1 MIPALKGLSEAST
14 STLRFLEA
22 IRDAGFAGAISHGA
36 ADRIVLAT
44 DNSVYQAAPDAVLFP
59 RTRDDLSRIA
69 RTLSRDPF
77 REVAVRPRG
86 GGTGTTG
93 ASLGAGVSVDVSRF
107 MNNVLEINVAEG
119 WTRVQAGV
127 VKDQLNAR
135 LKPHGLFFAPELAP
149 SNRATLGGM
158 ISTDA
163 CGQGSVLY
171 GKTSDHVLELE
182 VVFTDGTQWSS
193 AKLAPDELAAVQARP
208 DIVGA
213 VHRAVDQVQRDNAA
227 LIAERFPVLNRSLTG
242 YDLAH
247 IRDADG
253 NFNLNSVICGSEG
266 TLVFIA
272 EAKVR
277 VLPIPKASVLVAVRY
292 RDFIAALRDA
302 QALMAFG
309 PASIETVDTRVLD
322 LARNDNIWSAVS
334 RYFPADDT
342 PLAGINLVEFFG
354 DDDAAVAATAGAMT
368 AKLDAEAGQ
377 GSARL
382 GYSLAIGQGIRHI
395 WEMRKRAV
403 GLLGNGAGRARP
415 VPFIEDC
422 AVPPERLAD
431 FVSEFRDL
439 LDANGL
445 EYGMYGHVDAG
456 VLHVRPA
463 LDLVDPDQDHL
474 IRDLT
479 EAVAA
484 LAMKYGGLLWGEHG
498 KGMRSEF
505 VPHVFGP
512 LYPCLV
518 AVKTAFDP
526 REQLNPGKIATRGD
540 LLRVDGV
547 AFRGHFDRAIP
558 DHVRPH
564 YDGVLSC
571 NGNGACFNYDVND
584 PMCPSWKATRERRHS
599 PKGRASLIREW
610 LRLLALAGVDP
621 VAEAGRVRGAS
632 WWRGL
637 SARIRNSRDARRG
650 APDFAHEVK
659 AALDGCL
666 ACNACSGQC
675 PVKVSIPTFR
685 AKFFELYYSRYLR
698 PARDYLVGA
707 VEGALPLL
715 VRMPGLYNWV
725 VRSAFAGAAMARVG
739 LVDAPRLSGIDLAG
753 ALARRGVAWAEPDA
767 LAALDDT
774 ARAKSVVLVQDAF
787 TSYFETGLV
796 LDFVDLLVGLG
807 FKPWVAP
814 YKANGTPLHVLGFLG
829 AYTTTVNRNADM
841 LDALART
848 GVPLVGLDP
857 AMTLAYRVEYGHVR
871 HGRAPRVQ
879 LPQEWLAGRL
889 DDLPRDL
896 PRFAAGGDAYLLPH
910 CTEKATA
917 LTTLAQWGAV
927 FARFGLDLHVVPVG
941 CCGMAGNFGHETEHH
956 ELSRAIFTDGW
967 ARQVGGTKPNLMAT
981 GFSCR
986 AQAERFGDRTLPHPV
1001 QVLLARLRDRAAGG
1015 VTAKELTSVA

>member
-1 MIPALKGLSEAST
+1 MIPALKGLPDAT
-14 STLRFLEA
+14 NQTVRFLDA
-22 IRDAGFAGAISHGA
+22 VRDAGFAGVISHAA
-36 ADRIVLAT
+36 ADRIALAT

-59 RTRDDLSRIA
+59 RTGEDLARIA
-69 RTLSRDPF
+69 RTLSLDAY

-93 ASLGAGVSVDVSRF
+93 ASLGPGISVDLSRH
-107 MNNVLEINVAEG
+107 MNQVLEIDAAAG
-119 WTRVQAGV
+119 WARVQAGV
-127 VKDQLNAR
+127 VKDQLNAL
-135 LKPHGLFFAPELAP
+135 LKPHGMFFAPELAP

-182 VVFTDGTQWSS
+182 VVFTDGTRWSS
-193 AKLAPDELAAVQARP
+193 AKMTPDELAAAKARP

-213 VHRAVDQVQRDNAA
+213 VHRVVDQVQRDNAA
-227 LIAERFPVLNRSLTG
+227 TIAERFPVLNRSLTG

-266 TLVFIA
+266 TLVFIT

-322 LARNDNIWSAVS
+322 LAKNDDIWAAVS
-334 RYFPADDT
+334 RYFPDDGDA

-354 DDDAAVAATAGAMT
+354 DDEAAVAAASGHMT
-368 AKLDAEAGQ
+368 AKLDAAKLDGEAV
-377 GSARL
+377 SSRL
-382 GYSLAIGQGIRHI
+382 GYSLATGKGIQGI

-431 FVSEFRDL
+431 FVAEFRAL
-439 LDANGL
+439 LDAHGL

-463 LDLVDPDQDHL
+463 MDLVDPAQEPL
-474 IRDLT
+474 LRELT

-484 LAMKYGGLLWGEHG
+484 LAAKYGGLLWGEHG
-498 KGMRSEF
+498 KGMRSEL
-505 VPHVFGP
+505 VPEVFGP

-518 AVKTAFDP
+518 AIKTAFDP
-526 REQLNPGKIATRGD
+526 REHLNPGKIATKGA
-540 LLRVDGV
+540 LLKVDGL
-547 AFRGHFDRAIP
+547 ALRGQFDRAIP
-558 DHVRPH
+558 DAVRPH

-599 PKGRASLIREW
+599 PKGRAGLTREW
-610 LRLLALAGVDP
+610 LRLLALEGVDP
-621 VAEAGRVRGAS
+621 VAEAARVRAAPA
-632 WWRGL
+632 WRGWF
-637 SARIRNSRDARRG
+637 ARLRNSRAARRG

-659 AALDGCL
+659 EALDGCL

-685 AKFFELYYSRYLR
+685 AKFFELYHSRYLR
-698 PARDYLVGA
+698 PARDHLVGA

-715 VRMPGLYNWV
+715 ARVPALTNRVL
-725 VRSAFAGAAMARVG
+725 RSATARSAMARVG
-739 LVDAPRLSGIDLAG
+739 LVDAPPLSGIDLG
-753 ALARRGVAWAEPDA
+753 RALRERGLRWADPDA
-767 LAALDDT
+767 LAALDEGRR
-774 ARAKSVVLVQDAF
+774 ARSVVLVQDAF

-807 FKPWVAP
+807 FEPWVAP
-814 YKANGTPLHVLGFLG
+814 YQPNGTPLHVLGFLG
-829 AYTTTVNRNADM
+829 AYTTTVNRNADR
-841 LDALART
+841 LEALART

-857 AMTLAYRVEYGHVR
+857 PMTLAYRAEYGHVR
-871 HGRAPRVQ
+871 HGRTPSVR

-889 DDLPRDL
+889 DELPRLD
-896 PRFAAGGDAYLLPH
+896 AGGDAYLLPH

-917 LTTLAQWGAV
+917 LTSLALWGAV
-927 FARFGLDLHVVPVG
+927 FERFGLNLHVVPVG
-941 CCGMAGNFGHETEHH
+941 CCGMAGNFGHEAEHH
-956 ELSRAIFTDGW
+956 AMSRAIFADGW
-967 ARQVGGTKPNLMAT
+967 ARQVGGDKPNLMAT

-986 AQAERFGDRTLPHPV
+986 AQAARFGGRALPHPV
-1001 QVLLARLRDRAAGG
+1001 QVLLATMRDRASGASAERELAAG
-1015 VTAKELTSVA
+1015 

>member
-1 MIPALKGLSEAST
+1 MIPALKGLSDASNQ
-14 STLRFLEA
+14 TLRFLDA
-22 IRDAGFAGAISHGA
+22 VRDAGFAGAISHAA
-36 ADRIVLAT
+36 ADRIVLGT

-59 RTRDDLSRIA
+59 RTREDLSRIA
-69 RTLSRDPF
+69 RTLSRDAF
-77 REVAVRPRG
+77 RAVAVRPRG

-93 ASLGAGVSVDVSRF
+93 ASLGPGVSVDLSRF
-107 MNNVLEINVAEG
+107 MNAVLEINVEG
-119 WTRVQAGV
+119 GWARVQAGV
-127 VKDQLNAR
+127 VKDQLNAL

-182 VVFTDGTQWSS
+182 VVFPDGTPWSS
-193 AKLAPDELAAVQARP
+193 RKLSPDELVAVQARP
-208 DIVGA
+208 DVVGA
-213 VHRAVDQVQRDNAA
+213 AHRAVDRVQRDNAA

-253 NFNLNSVICGSEG
+253 AFNLNSVICGSEG
-266 TLVFIA
+266 TLVLIA

-277 VLPIPKASVLVAVRY
+277 VLPIPRASVLVAVRY

-302 QALMAFG
+302 RALMAFG

-322 LARNDNIWSAVS
+322 LARNDNIWTAVS
-334 RYFPADDT
+334 RYFPADDA

-354 DDDAAVAATAGAMT
+354 DDDAAVARAAGRMT
-368 AKLDAEAGQ
+368 AKLDAEAGP
-377 GSARL
+377 GSPRL
-382 GYSLAIGQGIRHI
+382 GYSLATGTGVQHI

-403 GLLGNGAGRARP
+403 GLLGNGEGRARP

-431 FVSEFRDL
+431 FVAEFRDL
-439 LDANGL
+439 LDAHGL

-463 LDLVDPDQDHL
+463 LDLVDPAQEPL
-474 IRDLT
+474 IRELT

-484 LAMKYGGLLWGEHG
+484 LAARYGGLLWGEHG

-505 VPHVFGP
+505 VPEVFGP

-518 AVKTAFDP
+518 AIKTAFDP
-526 REQLNPGKIATRGD
+526 REHLNPGKIATTGA
-540 LLRVDGV
+540 LTRVDGL
-547 AFRGHFDRAIP
+547 ALRGQFDRAIP
-558 DHVRPH
+558 DGVRPH

-599 PKGRASLIREW
+599 PKGRAGLIREW

-632 WWRGL
+632 WWSGL
-637 SARIRNSRDARRG
+637 LSRIRNSRDARRG

-659 AALDGCL
+659 DALDGCL

-698 PARDYLVGA
+698 PTRDYLVGG
-707 VEGALPLL
+707 VEGAMPLL
-715 VRMPGLYNWV
+715 ARMPGLTNRA
-725 VRSAFAGAAMARVG
+725 VRSAGARAAMARVG
-739 LVDAPRLSGIDLAG
+739 LVDAPLLSGIDLG
-753 ALARRGVAWAEPDA
+753 RALAQRGLGWADPET
-767 LAALDDT
+767 LAALDAG
-774 ARAKSVVLVQDAF
+774 ARAKSVILVQDAF

-796 LDFVDLLVGLG
+796 LDLLDLLVGLG
-807 FKPWVAP
+807 FRPWVAP
-814 YKANGTPLHVLGFLG
+814 YRANGTPLHVLGFLG
-829 AYTTTVNRNADM
+829 AYARTVTRNAAM
-841 LDALART
+841 LDALAAT

-857 AMTLAYRVEYGHVR
+857 PMTLAYRAEYGHVLR
-871 HGRAPRVQ
+871 ERAPRVQ
-879 LPQEWLAGRL
+879 LLQEWLAARL
-889 DDLPRDL
+889 DDLPRYPADGE
-896 PRFAAGGDAYLLPH
+896 AHLLPH

-927 FARFGLDLHVVPVG
+927 FERFGLALRIVPVG
-941 CCGMAGNFGHETEHH
+941 CCGMAGNFGHEAEHF
-956 ELSRAIFTDGW
+956 ELSRTIFTDGW
-967 ARQVGGTKPNLMAT
+967 ARQVNGGEPNLMAT

-986 AQAERFGDRTLPHPV
+986 AQAERFGGRKLPHPV
-1001 QVLLARLRDRAAGG
+1001 QVLLGAMRGRTAGAADERLLA
-1015 VTAKELTSVA
+1015 SVE

>member
-1 MIPALKGLSEAST
+1 MIPALKGLSDASNQT
-14 STLRFLEA
+14 VRFLEA
-22 IRDAGFAGAISHGA
+22 VRDAGFAGAISHGA

-59 RTRDDLSRIA
+59 RTGEDLARIA
-69 RTLSRDPF
+69 RTLSLDPF

-93 ASLGAGVSVDVSRF
+93 ASLGPGISVDLSRY
-107 MNNVLEINVAEG
+107 MNQVLEINVAEG
-119 WTRVQAGV
+119 WARVQAGV
-127 VKDQLNAR
+127 VKDQLNAL
-135 LKPHGLFFAPELAP
+135 LKPHGVFFAPELAP

-182 VVFTDGTQWSS
+182 VVFTEGTRWSS
-193 AKLAPDELAAVQARP
+193 RRLTPDELAAVQARP

-213 VHRAVDQVQRDNAA
+213 VHRAVDRVQRDNAA
-227 LIAERFPVLNRSLTG
+227 LIAECFPKLNRSLTG

-247 IRDADG
+247 IRDAHGD
-253 NFNLNSVICGSEG
+253 FNLNSVICGSEG
-266 TLVFIA
+266 TLVFIV

-302 QALMAFG
+302 RALMAFG

-322 LARNDNIWSAVS
+322 LARDDNIWSAVS
-334 RYFPADDT
+334 RYFPDDDA

-354 DDDAAVAATAGAMT
+354 DDDAAVGCASGLMT
-368 AKLDAEAGQ
+368 AKLDAEAGPR
-377 GSARL
+377 SPRL
-382 GYSLAIGQGIRHI
+382 GYSLATGAGIQSI

-403 GLLGNGAGRARP
+403 GLLGNGTGRARP

-431 FVSEFRDL
+431 FVAEFRAL
-439 LDANGL
+439 LDAHGL

-463 LDLVDPDQDHL
+463 MDLVDPAQEPL
-474 IRDLT
+474 IRELT

-484 LAMKYGGLLWGEHG
+484 LAGKYGGLLWGEHG

-505 VPHVFGP
+505 VPAVFGP

-518 AVKTAFDP
+518 AIKTAFDP
-526 REQLNPGKIATRGD
+526 HEQLNPGKVATAGA
-540 LLRVDGV
+540 LLKVDGL
-547 AFRGHFDRAIP
+547 ALRGQFDRVIP
-558 DHVRPH
+558 DDVRPH

-571 NGNGACFNYDVND
+571 NGNGACFNYDAND

-610 LRLLALAGVDP
+610 LRLLALEGIDP
-621 VAEAGRVRGAS
+621 VAEAGRVRAAPA
-632 WWRGL
+632 WRGWL
-637 SARIRNSRDARRG
+637 ARSRNSRAARRG
-650 APDFAHEVK
+650 APDFAHQVK
-659 AALDGCL
+659 EALDGCL
-666 ACNACSGQC
+666 GCNACSGQC

-685 AKFFELYYSRYLR
+685 AKFFELYYGRYLR
-698 PARDYLVGA
+698 PARDHVVGA

-715 VRMPGLYNWV
+715 ARAPGLTN
-725 VRSAFAGAAMARVG
+725 RLARGAAARAMMARVG
-739 LVDAPRLSGIDLAG
+739 LVDAPALSGVDLG
-753 ALARRGVAWAEPDA
+753 RALRKRGLSWADPDA
-767 LAALDDT
+767 LASLDENRR
-774 ARAKSVVLVQDAF
+774 ARSVVLVQDAF

-796 LDFVDLLVGLG
+796 LDFLDLLVGLG
-807 FKPWVAP
+807 FEPWVAP
-814 YKANGTPLHVLGFLG
+814 YQPNGTPLHVLGFLG
-829 AYTTTVNRNADM
+829 AYTTAVNRNADR
-841 LDALART
+841 LEALART

-857 AMTLAYRVEYGHVR
+857 PMTLAYRAEYGHVR
-871 HGRAPRVQ
+871 RGRTPTVQ

-889 DDLPRDL
+889 DDLPRLD
-896 PRFAAGGDAYLLPH
+896 AGGDAYLLPH

-917 LTTLAQWGAV
+917 LTSLAQWGAV
-927 FARFGLDLHVVPVG
+927 FERFGLTLHVVPVG
-941 CCGMAGNFGHETEHH
+941 CCGMAGNFGHEAEHH
-956 ELSRAIFTDGW
+956 AMSRAIFADGW
-967 ARQVGGTKPNLMAT
+967 ARQVGGDKPNLMAT

-986 AQAERFGDRTLPHPV
+986 AQAERFGGRALPHPV
-1001 QVLLARLRDRAAGG
+1001 QVLLATMRGRAAD
-1015 VTAKELTSVA
+1015 ASAERELAAAG